1 MIAGASAPDQDGGD
15 RIDVWQLEAR
25 REWMQIVPTEGL
37 IQAEGSQ
44 EFTLTFDGTDLPAE
58 QFEGELFFTHDGI
71 GGETIIPLTL
81 NVMGGPQD
89 NPPAEF
95 NLVSPENDAMI
106 LAPEAIVFQWEPSI
120 DPDEGDLVT
129 YEVWFLAGEDSTG
142 IAITDTSLTVPL
154 EDLADSLN
162 FELIAEVP
170 ITWWVVAE
178 SGIFGVESNDRFSL
192 TLLPDAVDM
201 DNPAIP
207 FEFSIQAAY
216 PNPFNSRTIVRY
228 GLARNSSPQFR
239 LYDMSG
245 RLVRDRS
252 LGYLMAGYH
261 TVTIDGADLSA
272 GVYLLELVAE
282 GKSLRRK
289 LALVK

>member
-1 MIAGASAPDQDGGD
+1 M
-15 RIDVWQLEAR
+15 
-25 REWMQIVPTEGL
+25 
-37 IQAEGSQ
+37 
-44 EFTLTFDGTDLPAE
+44 
-58 QFEGELFFTHDGI
+58 
-71 GGETIIPLTL
+71 
-81 NVMGGPQD
+81 
-89 NPPAEF
+89 
-95 NLVSPENDAMI
+95 
-106 LAPEAIVFQWEPSI
+106 
-120 DPDEGDLVT
+120 
-129 YEVWFLAGEDSTG
+129 
-142 IAITDTSLTVPL
+142 
-154 EDLADSLN
+154 
-162 FELIAEVP
+162 
-170 ITWWVVAE
+170 VAE

-272 GVYLLELVAE
+272 GVYLLELAAE